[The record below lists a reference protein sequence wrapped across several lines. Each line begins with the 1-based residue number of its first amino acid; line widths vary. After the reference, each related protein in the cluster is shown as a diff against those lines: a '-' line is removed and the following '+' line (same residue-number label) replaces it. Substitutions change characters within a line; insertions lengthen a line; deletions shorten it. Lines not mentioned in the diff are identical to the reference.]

1 LALKLRCTMTN
12 AAPSVKPALM
22 IPRYTRAEAAAIWSP
37 QTRFRIMFEIE
48 AHAADAMAELGVIPK
63 LAAETIWARGGDVVF
78 DVDRIDA
85 IERET
90 KHDVIAFL
98 THVTEIVGP
107 EARFL
112 HQGMTSSDVNDTALA
127 VQLSR
132 ATDLLLEDVE
142 LVLAALKRRAFEH
155 KMTPT
160 VGRSHGIHA
169 EPTTFGLKL
178 AGHYAEFVRAR
189 ERLAMARFEI
199 ATCAISG
206 PVGTFASVDP
216 AVEAHVAA
224 KMGLRVEP
232 ISTQIIPRDRHAA
245 YFAALAVVASSIER
259 LAVEIRHLQR
269 TEVLEAEE
277 PFDVGQKGSSA
288 MPHKRNPILSEN
300 LTGLARL
307 VRMAVVPALENVA
320 LWHERDISHSSVER
334 SIAPDTTIHLDFALR
349 RLASLVER
357 LVVYPDNMKRN
368 LDHLKG
374 LVQSQ
379 RVLLALTQKGMAR
392 EAAYSAVQGAAMKVW
407 RGEGSFVELLQTDP
421 AVRPHLTDADLDEAM
436 DPTDS
441 FKQVDF
447 IFGRVFG
454 EAAMDQSRSKTALVS
469 T

>member
-1 LALKLRCTMTN
+1 
-12 AAPSVKPALM
+12 M
-22 IPRYTRAEAAAIWSP
+22 IPRYTRPEAAKIWAP
-37 QTRFRIMFEIE
+37 QTRFHIMFEVE

-63 LAAETIWARGGDVVF
+63 RAAQVIWEKGRDAVWDVE
-78 DVDRIDA
+78 RIDE

-98 THVTEIVGP
+98 THVGEIVGP

-112 HQGMTSSDVNDTALA
+112 HQGMTSSDLNDTTLA
-127 VQLSR
+127 VQLAR

-142 LVLAALKRRAFEH
+142 LVLAALKKRALEFKH
-155 KMTPT
+155 TPT

-216 AVEAHVAA
+216 RVEAHVAKA
-224 KMGLRVEP
+224 MGLVPEP
-232 ISTQIIPRDRHAA
+232 VSTQVIPRDRHAA

-259 LAVEIRHLQR
+259 LATEIRHLQR

-277 PFDVGQKGSSA
+277 AFDVGQKGSSA
-288 MPHKRNPILSEN
+288 MPHKRNPVLTEN

-307 VRMAVVPALENVA
+307 VRSAVIPALENVA

-334 SIAPDTTIHLDFALR
+334 GIAPDATVHLDFALR
-349 RLASLVER
+349 RLASVVER
-357 LVVYPDNMKRN
+357 LVVYPQNMARN
-368 LDHLKG
+368 LDRLGG
-374 LVQSQ
+374 LVHSQ
-379 RVLLALTQKGMAR
+379 RVLLALTQKGLAR
-392 EAAYSAVQGAAMKVW
+392 EAAYAAVQRNAMQIW
-407 RGEGSFVELLQTDP
+407 RDGGDFIDVLKADP
-421 AVRPHLTDADLDEAM
+421 QVRPHLTDAELAELF
-436 DPTDS
+436 DPAWH
-441 FKQVDF
+441 FAQVDT
-447 IFGRVFG
+447 IFERVFG
-454 EAAMDQSRSKTALVS
+454 KDAAVRAAAAAE
-469 T
+469 